1 MVIVLPLVLRI
12 KEYLKEYGDKSPDM
26 EIVRSRHLAPA
37 RLLQDLGGHADG
49 TWETRLRK
57 YILADLLVLDDFGMK
72 ELSPQ
77 QAEDLYELICERY
90 RGGSMIVVS
99 NRAPKDWYA
108 LFPNPVFAEGSLNR
122 LVNSAHQVFMP
133 GKSYRP
139 VHRPSQDSLVP
150 IHETAASEGT
160 RQGGE
165 SGT

>member
-1 MVIVLPLVLRI
+1 
-12 KEYLKEYGDKSPDM
+12 
-26 EIVRSRHLAPA
+26 
-37 RLLQDLGGHADG
+37 
-49 TWETRLRK
+49 
-57 YILADLLVLDDFGMK
+57 MK
-72 ELSPQ
+72 ELSAQ

-90 RGGSMIVVS
+90 RVGSMIVVS

-108 LFPNPVFAEGSLNR
+108 LFPNPVFAEGSLDR

-139 VHRPSQDSLVP
+139 MRRPNRDAVPQAQDL
-150 IHETAASEGT
+150 AAGDGT